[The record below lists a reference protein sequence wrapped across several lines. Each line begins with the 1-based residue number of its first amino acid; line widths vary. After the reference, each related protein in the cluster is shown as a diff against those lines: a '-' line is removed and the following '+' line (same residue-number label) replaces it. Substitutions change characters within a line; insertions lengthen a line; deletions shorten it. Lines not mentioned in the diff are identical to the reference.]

1 MPHSMSRDLAGAV
14 RHDRGQISPSIA
26 HMPHIR
32 AIHATIAIAIAVA
45 DSISCRK
52 ELGA

>member
-1 MPHSMSRDLAGAV
+1 MPHSMSRDLAGTV
-14 RHDRGQISPSIA
+14 RRGQRRVSPSIA
-26 HMPHIR
+26 HMQDVR
-32 AIHATIAIAIAVA
+32 ALHATIVIALA